1 MPLRDILIC
10 SVALVAALT
19 GSTLAAQEIKRGEV
33 VWADEFNGD
42 SIDTSTWVHDVG
54 GHGWGNGQLEFN
66 TDRDENSY
74 TKDGC
79 LVIEARRESYEGNA
93 FTSAR
98 LHTRDR
104 FAFRYGTLEARIE
117 FPDTSDGI
125 WPAFWMLGKSFPKT
139 PWPKCGELDIVEIG
153 HKDAIA
159 AGTQHRTINCALHF
173 ADEDDQQKSLVKWFQ
188 SPVDLHKSFHLYR
201 VDWTPESLKFYLDG
215 KEFGSWDI
223 TAKEYSE
230 YHEPF
235 FPLLNLAVGSW
246 DHSYIAL
253 DTPSE
258 VTAQFPARMRVDW
271 IRLTANEHTSI
282 HRPAGPIGVFTE
294 TRKVEK
300 TIEFADSSTPQN
312 ELESRAALYLWNNLN
327 QVEDQPAEGDACW
340 SFKAGGGE
348 WFGLGVYMGQTR
360 NLNEYKKGFLHFR
373 IKTKSAVAMKVGIES
388 AFGGESWVAL
398 GDESDE
404 FGFARDGKW
413 QEVQIPMSKFDAAD
427 FEEIQQLFM
436 LAADPFAAPTELSI
450 DDVWWAAT
458 K

>member
-1 MPLRDILIC
+1 MTPRDLLMSFGILAAMC
-10 SVALVAALT
+10 VAP
-19 GSTLAAQEIKRGEV
+19 LAAQELKPGEV

-42 SIDTSTWVHDVG
+42 SIDTSTWVHDIG

-66 TDRDENSY
+66 TNRAENSY

-79 LVIEARRESYEGNA
+79 LVIEARREKYEGNA

-98 LHTRDR
+98 LHTKDR

-117 FPDTSDGI
+117 MPDTSDGI
-125 WPAFWMLGKSFPKT
+125 WPAFWMLGKSFPET

-173 ADEDDQQKSLVKWFQ
+173 SDEDEEKESLVKWFQ

-201 VDWTPESLKFYLDG
+201 VDWTPQSLTFFLDG
-215 KEFGSWDI
+215 KKFGSWDI
-223 TAKEYSE
+223 TGKEFSE

-235 FPLLNLAVGSW
+235 FPLLNVAVGSW
-246 DHSYIAL
+246 DHSYVAL
-253 DTPSE
+253 DTPE
-258 VTAQFPARMRVDW
+258 EITAKFPAQMRVDW
-271 IRLTANEHTSI
+271 IRLTANQHTSV

-294 TRKVEK
+294 TRRVKK
-300 TIEFADSSTPQN
+300 SIEFAEATTPQN
-312 ELESRAALYLWNNLN
+312 ELGSLAALYLWNNLT
-327 QVEDQPAEGDACW
+327 EFRDKPAEGDACW

-348 WFGLGVYMGQTR
+348 WFGFGVYVGETQ
-360 NLNEYKKGFLHFR
+360 NLSAYENGVLHFR
-373 IKTKSAVAMKVGIES
+373 IKTKSPVAMKVGIES
-388 AFGGESWVAL
+388 AFGGESWVPL
-398 GDESDE
+398 GDESDD

-413 QEVQIPMSKFDAAD
+413 HEVRIPMSNFDAAD

-436 LAADPFAAPTELSI
+436 LAADPFASSTALSV
-450 DDVWWAAT
+450 DDVWWEPT